1 MMESIASMA
10 MGMSAASFATNYS
23 LAVTKKMMDSQ
34 EMAGQELAKMLEA
47 VPAPPQRANML
58 TFTPESVKPALPGRF
73 FYAFMG

>member
-34 EMAGQELAKMLEA
+34 ELAGQELMKMLEA
-47 VPAPPQRANML
+47 VP
-58 TFTPESVKPALPGRF
+58 TPSKGDFIDV
-73 FYAFMG
+73 YA

>member
-47 VPAPPQRANML
+47 APAPQGQIYRRLRLKQQNR
-58 TFTPESVKPALPGRF
+58 PAGRF
-73 FYAFMG
+73 FYAFGG